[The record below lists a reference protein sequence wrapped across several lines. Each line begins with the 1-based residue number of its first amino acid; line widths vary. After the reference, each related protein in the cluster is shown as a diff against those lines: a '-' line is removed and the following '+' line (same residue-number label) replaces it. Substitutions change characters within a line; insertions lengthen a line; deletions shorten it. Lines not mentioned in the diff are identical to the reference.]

1 MNPFS
6 DYQAAPDLL
15 AGRTILVTGASQG
28 VGRAVALAYARH
40 GATVVLLARNVKKLE
55 AVYDE
60 ILAQGGAEP
69 AAIPFDLLTAS
80 DSDMDAVAL
89 KIYQEL
95 GGLDGIVHCASHF
108 YALSPLVNQTL
119 DEWLNQ
125 FRINTAAPA
134 ALTRACLPLLKR
146 SADASV
152 IAVGEAHGVHP
163 KAYWGGFA
171 VSHAGLSHWVNIA
184 ASEWDD
190 QPSLRINLL
199 IPGRCSRRNGCAPTQ
214 VKPKSK
220 CRRSKPFCP
229 PFCIGWGLTVGAG
242 LAILSNLTSNNR
254 KGEHHARLSAFN
266 LCLCAVRL
274 QLGR

>member
-108 YALSPLVNQTL
+108 
-119 DEWLNQ
+119 
-125 FRINTAAPA
+125 
-134 ALTRACLPLLKR
+134 
-146 SADASV
+146 
-152 IAVGEAHGVHP
+152 
-163 KAYWGGFA
+163 
-171 VSHAGLSHWVNIA
+171 
-184 ASEWDD
+184 
-190 QPSLRINLL
+190 
-199 IPGRCSRRNGCAPTQ
+199 
-214 VKPKSK
+214 
-220 CRRSKPFCP
+220 
-229 PFCIGWGLTVGAG
+229 
-242 LAILSNLTSNNR
+242 
-254 KGEHHARLSAFN
+254 
-266 LCLCAVRL
+266 
-274 QLGR
+274 

>member
-15 AGRTILVTGASQG
+15 VGRTILVTGASQG

-199 IPGRCSRRNGCAPTQ
+199 IPGPVQSPQRVRTHPGEAKIEVPPVETILPAFLYWMGADSRG
-214 VKPKSK
+214 
-220 CRRSKPFCP
+220 RSGNIVELNQQQPQ
-229 PFCIGWGLTVGAG
+229 
-242 LAILSNLTSNNR
+242 R
-254 KGEHHARLSAFN
+254 
-266 LCLCAVRL
+266 
-274 QLGR
+274 